1 MIIKVQENNEHAI
14 TLIALVITIV
24 IMLILAGITI
34 NMGLQGVDEAKDNKF
49 ISELDMV
56 NHALLERKTKASL
69 THEEYPG
76 TPYTDFSEINTII
89 GEINSQNTEGVTV
102 SLKDTAS
109 PENYYLLDKSALKEL
124 GITDTEDEY
133 IVNYETGEVINKT
146 QKVTPSGKALYMY
159 SVDNT

>member
-1 MIIKVQENNEHAI
+1 MEIKKKNDQAI

-24 IMLILAGITI
+24 VMLILVGITV
-34 NMGLQGVDEAKDNKF
+34 NTGLQGVNESIDNKL
-49 ISELDMV
+49 ISELGMV

-76 TPYTDFSEINTII
+76 KPYTDFSEINTII
-89 GEINSQNTEGVTV
+89 EEINAQNTEGTTIT
-102 SLKDTAS
+102 LKDTEH
-109 PENYYLLDKSALKEL
+109 PENYYLLNQAALKDL
-124 GITDTEDEY
+124 GITEAKDEY

-146 QKVTPSGKALYMY
+146 IKVTPLGKALYMY

>member
-1 MIIKVQENNEHAI
+1 MEIRKKNEQAI

-24 IMLILAGITI
+24 VMLILAGITI
-34 NMGLQGVDEAKDNKF
+34 NMGLQGVDEAKDNKL
-49 ISELDMV
+49 ISELGMV

-89 GEINSQNTEGVTV
+89 GEINSQNTESTTIT
-102 SLKDTAS
+102 LKDTEN
-109 PENYYLLDKSALKEL
+109 PENYYLLDKTALKQL

>member
-1 MIIKVQENNEHAI
+1 MEIRKKNEQAI

-24 IMLILAGITI
+24 VMLILAGITI
-34 NMGLQGVDEAKDNKF
+34 NMGLQGVDEAKDNKL
-49 ISELDMV
+49 ISELGMV

-89 GEINSQNTEGVTV
+89 GEINSQNTESKTIT
-102 SLKDTAS
+102 LKDTEN
-109 PENYYLLDKSALKEL
+109 PENYYLLDKTALKQL
-124 GITDTEDEY
+124 GVTDTEDEY